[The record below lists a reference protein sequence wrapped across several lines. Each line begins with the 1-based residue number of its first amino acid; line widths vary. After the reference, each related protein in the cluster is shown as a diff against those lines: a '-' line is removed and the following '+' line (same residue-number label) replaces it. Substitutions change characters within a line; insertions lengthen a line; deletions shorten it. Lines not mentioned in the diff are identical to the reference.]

1 MQATSLMQK
10 YEKSAEIY
18 QLPREGRF
26 LVKNDYGVVSN
37 SKKQNYGGRK
47 LYRTI
52 GKSCVCFFYHGQ
64 ILYNDLINLMSKQIA
79 R

>member
-10 YEKSAEIY
+10 YEKLAEMY

-47 LYRTI
+47 LNRMI
-52 GKSCVCFFYHGQ
+52 GKSCVCFYIMAKF
-64 ILYNDLINLMSKQIA
+64 LITTS
-79 R
+79 

>member
-10 YEKSAEIY
+10 YEKSAEMY

-37 SKKQNYGGRK
+37 SKKQKLWRPKIISYDRK
-47 LYRTI
+47 IMRMFL
-52 GKSCVCFFYHGQ
+52 YHGQ
-64 ILYNDLINLMSKQIA
+64 IPYNDLIKLMSKQIA

>member
-47 LYRTI
+47 LHRMIKNRAYDFI
-52 GKSCVCFFYHGQ
+52 SWPNS
-64 ILYNDLINLMSKQIA
+64 L
-79 R
+79 

>member
-26 LVKNDYGVVSN
+26 LVKNDHDVVSN

-47 LYRTI
+47 LNRMIKNRAYDFI
-52 GKSCVCFFYHGQ
+52 SWPNS
-64 ILYNDLINLMSKQIA
+64 L
-79 R
+79 

>member
-1 MQATSLMQK
+1 MQK

-37 SKKQNYGGRK
+37 SKKQKNYGGRK

-52 GKSCVCFFYHGQ
+52 EKSCV
-64 ILYNDLINLMSKQIA
+64 
-79 R
+79 

>member
-26 LVKNDYGVVSN
+26 LVKNDYDVVSN

-47 LYRTI
+47 LYRMI
-52 GKSCVCFFYHGQ
+52 KSYDF
-64 ILYNDLINLMSKQIA
+64 ISWPNSL
-79 R
+79 

>member
-1 MQATSLMQK
+1 MQK

-18 QLPREGRF
+18 YLPREGRF
-26 LVKNDYGVVSN
+26 LVKNDMASLATVK
-37 SKKQNYGGRK
+37 SKNYGGRK

-64 ILYNDLINLMSKQIA
+64 IPYNDLINLMSKQIA